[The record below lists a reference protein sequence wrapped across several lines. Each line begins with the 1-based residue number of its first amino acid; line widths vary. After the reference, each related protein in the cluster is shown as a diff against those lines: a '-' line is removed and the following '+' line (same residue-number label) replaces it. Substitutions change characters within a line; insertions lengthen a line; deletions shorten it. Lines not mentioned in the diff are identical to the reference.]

1 MEPAERLAA
10 YLAGDLSADE
20 RQALE
25 ADLARDAQLRADLE
39 AVRRADGALA
49 AQPPTALPDGARDRL
64 LAALEPTL
72 AAELGPDRGATAA
85 TDQLAARRRATA
97 RRSWITAVGGIAAA
111 VAAVAILGP
120 VVGGLT
126 GGADS
131 AAPASEGAGEAM
143 LESDVDGAEED
154 AASTLAA
161 PVGPTLLGSDRA
173 IDEEG
178 AAELLTAGEVE
189 AVVAQGLSPDEA
201 RTLGDAW
208 AQAFVSDTA
217 DADQGALF
225 GAERADDEAAGGD
238 GESAEA
244 VPDADLETATDTVTD
259 GGAAEEGPTEEAE
272 APTSAAVPS
281 VVADLQILG
290 DVDAAAREDVARC
303 LDELLDPS
311 TLAVPV
317 LAELV
322 TFQGEPAVAFAL
334 VTPDADGSIA
344 RREVWVLSRENCE
357 TRYLRQG

>member
-10 YLAGDLSADE
+10 FLAGDLSADE
-20 RQALE
+20 RQAVE

-39 AVRRADGALA
+39 AARRADGALA
-49 AQPPTALPDGARDRL
+49 AQPPTALPDGARERL

-97 RRSWITAVGGIAAA
+97 RRSWITAVGGVAAA

-120 VVGGLT
+120 LVGGLT

-131 AAPASEGAGEAM
+131 AGPASEGAGEAM
-143 LESDVDGAEED
+143 PESAGDGADEE
-154 AASTLAA
+154 AASSLAA

-201 RTLGDAW
+201 QMLGDAW

-225 GAERADDEAAGGD
+225 GAERADDEAVADG
-238 GESAEA
+238 GESAEPA
-244 VPDADLETATDTVTD
+244 AEEDVDATTEQATD
-259 GGAAEEGPTEEAE
+259 GGAADELLSEDAGP
-272 APTSAAVPS
+272 PTSAAVPS

-290 DVDAAAREDVARC
+290 DVDPAAREDVARC
-303 LDELLDPS
+303 LGELLDPD

-334 VTPDADGSIA
+334 VTPDAEDRIT
-344 RREVWVLSRENCE
+344 RREVWVLSREDCE